1 MKGQQ
6 FFHSFW
12 LSSTVM
18 VLASQPALAN
28 VVQVSGV
35 KLVNKA
41 KGLEV
46 ILETPNSES
55 LALDQTNRISTS
67 SQERTW
73 IVDIANTQLSQPETE
88 NFHELLPVQGITAV
102 RVQSHDRGIRVTV
115 IGQDDIPT
123 GEVKRTNEGI
133 VLSLAAVRAPHKQQS
148 EGNNPDV
155 GQENPDRSEAL
166 KDGIWQK
173 LKQPNTIQAATPLV
187 SAIASPQEANKSG
200 EDGILEKLRQPR
212 TNQVTEKDLLTP
224 TARAGENGVRK
235 VRESASRNT
244 PQQAKKPSAV
254 SEIRE
259 ISTSRDTLL
268 NERQPSRTLNT
279 SQAPKQVAPARP
291 NLAPPVEVPDYLNP
305 DPNPLKFPTRPRE
318 VQVQGT
324 QPVSLEQALELARR
338 NNKQLQVA
346 ILELERAK
354 AALREAQAGLYPTLN
369 VQTGITRQQSAA
381 SQLSVENQIRQ
392 QEQRPPQL
400 RQEIP
405 GDQPSTTFS
414 GTAQLSYDLYT
425 SGRGSANRGAAA
437 EQVRSA
443 ELEVERLSEETRLD
457 VATAY
462 YNLQL
467 ADEQV
472 RINQSAVRNAEAS
485 LRDAQALERAG
496 VGTRFDVLQSQVNLA
511 NALQDLRTAQSDQQ
525 VGQRR
530 LANLLSLA
538 QSVNISAADPV
549 ELAGLWDFPL
559 EESIVRAFANRAELQ
574 QALAERN
581 ASEQRRRLA
590 LSQLGPQISLNAQ
603 YNLLDVFNDS
613 ISVTDGYSVGVT
625 ATLSLFD
632 GGAARARAAQEKAN
646 INIAE
651 TRFANQR
658 NQIRFDVEQAFYNLQ
673 SNQEN
678 VNTSRL
684 AVTQAEE
691 ALRLARLR
699 FQAGVGTNTDVI
711 RAENDLTRTQG
722 NRVRAII
729 QYNLALTQLQRAVST
744 GGPR

>member
-1 MKGQQ
+1 
-6 FFHSFW
+6 
-12 LSSTVM
+12 
-18 VLASQPALAN
+18 
-28 VVQVSGV
+28 
-35 KLVNKA
+35 
-41 KGLEV
+41 
-46 ILETPNSES
+46 
-55 LALDQTNRISTS
+55 
-67 SQERTW
+67 
-73 IVDIANTQLSQPETE
+73 
-88 NFHELLPVQGITAV
+88 
-102 RVQSHDRGIRVTV
+102 
-115 IGQDDIPT
+115 
-123 GEVKRTNEGI
+123 
-133 VLSLAAVRAPHKQQS
+133 
-148 EGNNPDV
+148 
-155 GQENPDRSEAL
+155 
-166 KDGIWQK
+166 
-173 LKQPNTIQAATPLV
+173 
-187 SAIASPQEANKSG
+187 
-200 EDGILEKLRQPR
+200 LEKLRPK
-212 TNQVTEKDLLTP
+212 KDKLTP
-224 TARAGENGVRK
+224 TARQGENAVAK
-235 VRESASRNT
+235 VRNTASRNT

-254 SEIRE
+254 SQVRGM
-259 ISTSRDTLL
+259 SASRDTLL
-268 NERQPSRTLNT
+268 NKRQPFPNINT
-279 SQAPKQVAPARP
+279 AQAPKQVAPARP
-291 NLAPPVEVPDYLNP
+291 NLAPPVQVPDNLNP

-324 QPVSLEQALELARR
+324 QPISLEQALELARR

-354 AALREAQAGLYPTLN
+354 ASLREAQAGLYPTLN
-369 VQTGITRQQSAA
+369 LQTGITRQQSAN
-381 SQLSVENQIRQ
+381 SQLSVESQIRQ
-392 QEQRPPQL
+392 QEQQPPQF
-400 RQEIP
+400 RREIP
-405 GDQPSTTFS
+405 PDPPSTTFS
-414 GTAQLSYDLYT
+414 GTVQLSYDLYT
-425 SGRGSANRGAAA
+425 SGRGPANRGAAA

-538 QSVNISAADPV
+538 QAVNISAADPV
-549 ELAGLWDFPL
+549 ELAGLWDLPL
-559 EESIVRAFANRAELQ
+559 EDSIVRAFANRAELQ

-581 ASEQRRRLA
+581 ASEQRRRAA

-613 ISVTDGYSVGVT
+613 ISVTDGYSLGVT